1 FTAEEEDETKDANA
15 EDSVANESDDSD
27 SDSDDDD
34 NDYDSQLKTSIKD
47 ESVDIRCQNVVDAH
61 PNFQDYKYDS
71 ENELWCEITFG
82 LPLTSKKL
90 DLSTLLKDVAEKSIV
105 WEVPLIRRAFT
116 YENPDTHLLTLKTDG
131 INIQVKDWTKQPGLS
146 H

>member
-1 FTAEEEDETKDANA
+1 MSKRRGRPPKLPGLQVRLRKRALVRNHFWGEFRQTTVSLNFWFVCTFLVLSLVLDMLNP
-15 EDSVANESDDSD
+15 V
-27 SDSDDDD
+27 
-34 NDYDSQLKTSIKD
+34 
-47 ESVDIRCQNVVDAH
+47 H
-61 PNFQDYKYDS
+61 PIHPLQ
-71 ENELWCEITFG
+71 

-131 INIQVKDWTKQPGLS
+131 INIQVKGLT
-146 H
+146 